1 LKVDKI
7 NAYKEVFR
15 NHLQITQ
22 SYNELY
28 KYECLQNFEAN
39 WDLSALD
46 LKTMYDNSLQS
57 KLSGRLWGGSQ
68 NSAKEVMLLFLDM
81 DKEFVRSMFR
91 DLYNEDKDLGMRINR
106 FVFHC
111 DQMLEQLQS
120 KQPKWTTHFHGES
133 EVAFYLAFNN
143 PQVYPL
149 FNYGPFA
156 IMMQRLEVKSV
167 PESYELERY
176 FKLCKGLYTLLKR
189 DIQLVRLH
197 KEVREAAGYYG
208 DDTVIMVHD
217 YLVVCA
223 GHKESVA

>member
-1 LKVDKI
+1 MKVDKI

-15 NHLQITQ
+15 EHLEIPQ

-46 LKTMYDNSLQS
+46 LKTNYDNAFQS
-57 KLSGRLWGGSQ
+57 KISARLWGGSQ
-68 NSAKEVMLLFLDM
+68 NSAKEVMLLFLEM

-111 DQMLEQLQS
+111 DQMLEQLQA

-133 EVAFYLAFNN
+133 EVALYLAFNN

-149 FNYGPFA
+149 FSYSPFA
-156 IMMQRLEVKSV
+156 NMMQRLEVKSV

-197 KEVREAAGYYG
+197 KEVREAAG
-208 DDTVIMVHD
+208 
-217 YLVVCA
+217 
-223 GHKESVA
+223 

>member
-1 LKVDKI
+1 MKVDKI

-28 KYECLQNFEAN
+28 KYECLQNFEAH

-111 DQMLEQLQS
+111 DQMLEQLQA
-120 KQPKWTTHFHGES
+120 KQPKWTTHFHGEA
-133 EVAFYLAFNN
+133 EVALYLAFAN
-143 PQVYPL
+143 PQRYPL
-149 FNYGPFA
+149 FNYAPFA

-189 DIQLVRLH
+189 DEELVELH
-197 KEVREAAGYYG
+197 RKVRADAGFYEE
-208 DDTVIMVHD
+208 DTAIMIHD

-223 GHKESVA
+223 GHKDPM